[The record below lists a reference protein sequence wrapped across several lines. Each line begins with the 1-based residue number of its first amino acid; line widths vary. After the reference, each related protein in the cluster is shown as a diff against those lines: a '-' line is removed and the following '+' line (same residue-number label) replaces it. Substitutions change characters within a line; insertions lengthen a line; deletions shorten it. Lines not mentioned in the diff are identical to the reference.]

1 MQNKLNK
8 FKISPFPTVRLF
20 LIFYLFLNLVGV
32 FNLPIYSREID
43 VQNVL
48 KVFFLGI
55 LGFSMG
61 VLILRGINVKFK
73 KIEPNQLKSNN
84 LKFFFLVINLFT
96 FLLVAYTNV
105 RNGGIIILSEDS
117 RFTTFAITNLFV
129 FTSIVITIAYYANR
143 LLQNNKIGFF
153 DILFLLFQSFLFL
166 SLGYRSPLISLL
178 GGLFV
183 VFYTIRN
190 DYQNKL
196 KKIFSWKVILGAL
209 VFLILMSSIAS
220 FRVSRK
226 YDVDKFYKNINIEV
240 LKENTLLKP
249 FIPTLALFRH
259 DQEVIDKLIEKRS
272 GKPMYMGLALSNVLT
287 LLPGEQLG
295 ARNIIGDIIQARKNP
310 EGKPWS
316 ITPTLQ
322 GAFFVDGGYLFV
334 FIGFFFT
341 AIVLE
346 LLRKLILKQQNPFV
360 LTFYGLMVVAALKCI
375 HTGYVDAPFFIILI
389 LLFILKFLVY
399 NVNYSV
405 SPKN

>member
-240 LKENTLLKP
+240 LKENTLLKT
-249 FIPTLALFRH
+249 FIPTLALGM
-259 DQEVIDKLIEKRS
+259 IKR
-272 GKPMYMGLALSNVLT
+272 
-287 LLPGEQLG
+287 
-295 ARNIIGDIIQARKNP
+295 
-310 EGKPWS
+310 
-316 ITPTLQ
+316 
-322 GAFFVDGGYLFV
+322 
-334 FIGFFFT
+334 
-341 AIVLE
+341 
-346 LLRKLILKQQNPFV
+346 
-360 LTFYGLMVVAALKCI
+360 
-375 HTGYVDAPFFIILI
+375 
-389 LLFILKFLVY
+389 
-399 NVNYSV
+399 
-405 SPKN
+405 